1 LSLVFVAW
9 FYRLLPAEVGYLFG
23 DGGEAEA
30 RAGRGG
36 IALWAVIPQLVL
48 TLAAWGLTLGI
59 GRLARMSGQTEKS
72 AVSSDAALVFI
83 GNMIAIPQIILCFA
97 MLDIFSY
104 NSYQVHLLP
113 LWLLA
118 LIVLVGG
125 GIILSIFFIRALL
138 RVWRSVKE

>member
-72 AVSSDAALVFI
+72 AVSPDAALVFI
-83 GNMIAIPQIILCFA
+83 GNMIAIPQI
-97 MLDIFSY
+97 IFSY

-118 LIVLVGG
+118 RIVLVGG

>member
-72 AVSSDAALVFI
+72 AVSPDAALVFI

-138 RVWRSVKE
+138 KVWRSVKE